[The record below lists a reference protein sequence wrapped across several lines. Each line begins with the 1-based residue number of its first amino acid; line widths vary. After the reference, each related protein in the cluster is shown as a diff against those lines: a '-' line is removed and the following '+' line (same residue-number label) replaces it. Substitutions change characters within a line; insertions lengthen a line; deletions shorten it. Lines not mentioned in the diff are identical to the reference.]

1 MAGNIPGEVH
11 VANEVLANMAGHA
24 VANCYGVVGMATADT
39 NEGFSK
45 LLSRNRGRKGVV
57 VQTTD
62 EGVHVD
68 MYVVVEYGTNINVVS
83 ENVVEAVTFALSQY
97 ARVPVTGV
105 DVHVKGVKVSK

>member
-1 MAGNIPGEVH
+1 MTANIPGELH
-11 VANEVLANMAGHA
+11 VANDVLADMAGHA
-24 VANCYGVVGMATADT
+24 VTNCYGVVGMASADTAD
-39 NEGFSK
+39 GIASI
-45 LLSRNRGRKGVV
+45 LPGNRARRGVV

-83 ENVVEAVTFALSQY
+83 DNVVEAVTFALTQY